1 VAGHADVYRSV
12 VRLYPKGFRS
22 DYADD
27 LVQNFED
34 LLADLGPARTWRRTT
49 VDLLVTLPR
58 YQMETV
64 MNPRHTN
71 TALVVATGAAV
82 VLAAIAMFT
91 GGIPG
96 APIWLLLAIVLLIAT
111 ASRLGRS
118 TRTPD
123 AKRRRHLLLWAA
135 ALAVVC
141 VVSTTAFWLEMGP
154 DDDWNGGKV
163 IFYNVW
169 FLATSIGALVCL
181 FLGLRT
187 PRTGRAAEVAGAR

>member
-1 VAGHADVYRSV
+1 VAGHADVYRSM
-12 VRLYPKGFRS
+12 VRLYPKGFRN

-34 LLADLGPARTWRRTT
+34 LLADLGPARTWRRTA
-49 VDLLVTLPR
+49 VDLLVTLPSFR
-58 YQMETV
+58 LENV
-64 MNPRHTN
+64 MNPRHTT
-71 TALVVATGAAV
+71 TALVVATGGAV
-82 VLAAIAMFT
+82 VLAALATFIGA
-91 GGIPG
+91 IPG
-96 APIWLLLAIVLLIAT
+96 APLWLLLAIVLLVAT

-123 AKRRRHLLLWAA
+123 PKRRRHLLLWAT

-163 IFYNVW
+163 IFYNG
-169 FLATSIGALVCL
+169 FFFATSIGALVCL

-187 PRTGRAAEVAGAR
+187 PRTGRAAKVAGAH